1 MAATILFC
9 TDTFWDAWGEEVVT
23 IDPTV
28 EVIRLVGDH
37 QVTEG
42 DLARITTA
50 FFSPDCWPLRAKPFI
65 GACLRAPNLTW
76 LQSMSAGTDDPVFAR
91 FLDRGVAVTNAAGV
105 AAPSIAQH
113 VLWLLLS
120 LARGG
125 RRLAQAQ
132 AEKVWDP
139 RPSTDLAGL
148 RLGIVGY
155 GAIGAEIAKLA
166 AAFDVEVV
174 GLRRH
179 PSGAEACTVW
189 TSDRLGDLLGWAD
202 AVVVTAPLTDETR
215 RMIDADA
222 LSAMRRG
229 AWLINVGRGEIVDEP
244 ALIGALADDHLG
256 GAALDVFSTE
266 PLPVESALWTLPN
279 VIVTPHTAASTERT
293 RRRTVE
299 LFLDNFRRHAAGE
312 PLRNLV
318 SISG

>member
-1 MAATILFC
+1 MAATVLFC
-9 TDTFWDAWGEEVVT
+9 TDTFWDDWGEAIVAT
-23 IDPTV
+23 DPTV

-37 QVTEG
+37 QVTDA
-42 DLARITTA
+42 DLSRITAA

-76 LQSMSAGTDDPVFAR
+76 LQSMSAGTDDPVFGR
-91 FLDRGVAVTNAAGV
+91 FLERGVTVTDAAGA

-113 VLWLLLS
+113 VLWVLLS
-120 LARGG
+120 LARDG

-132 AEKVWDP
+132 ADRVWDP
-139 RPSTDLAGL
+139 RPSTDLTGL

-166 AAFDVEVV
+166 SAFDIETV

-179 PSGAEACTVW
+179 PTGDEQCPVW
-189 TSDRLGDLLGWAD
+189 TADRLHELLDWAD
-202 AVVVTAPLTDETR
+202 AIVIAAPLTAETR
-215 RMIDADA
+215 GMFDAA
-222 LSAMRRG
+222 SIAVMRHG

-244 ALIGALADDHLG
+244 ALIAALVSGQIG

-266 PLPVESALWTLPN
+266 PLPIDSPLWTLPS
-279 VIVTPHTAASTERT
+279 VIVTPHCSATTERT

-299 LFLDNFRRHAAGE
+299 LFLDNFRRHVTGE
-312 PLRNLV
+312 PLRNV
-318 SISG
+318 ATRSG